1 MPIIY
6 KMCNRHIYLKV
17 GHKYQ
22 LFQIQTEVH
31 RKHNVNYES
40 EITNAL
46 VLCKTE
52 STIKCNDS

>member
-1 MPIIY
+1 
-6 KMCNRHIYLKV
+6 MCNRHIYLKV

-40 EITNAL
+40 EITNVL
-46 VLCKTE
+46 VLCNTE
-52 STIKCNDS
+52 STIKMQLVVKCLCI